1 MFGMAFDACRVV
13 PDGTGGNPVAALEA
27 TRAADQLALLGD
39 VHVVLLRDDGCS
51 KSRSRPAG
59 ELMKIKQKH

>member
-1 MFGMAFDACRVV
+1 V
-13 PDGTGGNPVAALEA
+13 PDGTGRNLVAALEA